1 MIKSVVK
8 IENLSELPKVIR
20 SSLNIQVDIND
31 LNKYLQTIENISFKI
46 NLEKIRND
54 MKHRFYYDDFLREV
68 EISEIEMNKFI
79 DDYKDDFKL
88 IVDEHIK
95 KINYYKNNL

>member
-1 MIKSVVK
+1 
-8 IENLSELPKVIR
+8 
-20 SSLNIQVDIND
+20 
-31 LNKYLQTIENISFKI
+31 
-46 NLEKIRND
+46 
-54 MKHRFYYDDFLREV
+54 
-68 EISEIEMNKFI
+68 MNKFI